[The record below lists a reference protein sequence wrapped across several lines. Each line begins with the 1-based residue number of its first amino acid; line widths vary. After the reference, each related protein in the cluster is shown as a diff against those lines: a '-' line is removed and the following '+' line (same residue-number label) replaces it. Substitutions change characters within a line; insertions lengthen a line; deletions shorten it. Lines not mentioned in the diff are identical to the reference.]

1 MFWLLLPHM
10 LFTSATFINYVTTHL
25 LLTVHHQSKKSIHG
39 CNVLVISNLLLSLIL
54 KRLQKC
60 SNMWSS
66 YKCSLWWGLVGLSI
80 YLQRFCWHGIHKI
93 WHYIKWITDI
103 IIWGPPIPNTGQF
116 RAFSPVGLQ
125 VFGANPQQHQ
135 CRLHTENKN
144 MSLAV
149 RRWCQLIMHHATKR
163 TVSVAHSL
171 CFCIKKKCQSVPIQ
185 TTSLAVNPLMSFRG
199 GYNSTADLTL
209 SCMLKINACKK

>member
-66 YKCSLWWGLVGLSI
+66 YKCSLWWGWV
-80 YLQRFCWHGIHKI
+80 
-93 WHYIKWITDI
+93 YICRDSAGMGYTKFDI
-103 IIWGPPIPNTGQF
+103 ISNGSPISLYEGLRFPTLDSLELSALLACRSLEQIHNNISADSTQKIKTCPSLWGD
-116 RAFSPVGLQ
+116 
-125 VFGANPQQHQ
+125 GA
-135 CRLHTENKN
+135 
-144 MSLAV
+144 SL
-149 RRWCQLIMHHATKR
+149 
-163 TVSVAHSL
+163 
-171 CFCIKKKCQSVPIQ
+171 
-185 TTSLAVNPLMSFRG
+185 
-199 GYNSTADLTL
+199 
-209 SCMLKINACKK
+209 